1 MPRDTMPVALDVPI
15 SAVDVSDNDLPTF
28 LALASRAEFERPEML
43 PPAGPAMS
51 DEKPAAGEATVS
63 MLPRMPA
70 DIDPISKE
78 AKTRS
83 LTEFAW
89 ARTGDD
95 AESDP

>member
-1 MPRDTMPVALDVPI
+1 MPVALDVPI

-51 DEKPAAGEATVS
+51 DEKPAGEAAES

-70 DIDPISKE
+70 DIDIDPGIKE
-78 AKTRS
+78 AKTKS

>member
-1 MPRDTMPVALDVPI
+1 MPRETMPVAPSVPI
-15 SAVDVSDNDLPTF
+15 DALDESDVDLPTF

-43 PPAGPAMS
+43 PPAGPAVS
-51 DEKPAAGEATVS
+51 DEKPAGAPPVSTV
-63 MLPRMPA
+63 PKMPA
-70 DIDPISKE
+70 DIDPASTE